1 MTEQTPR
8 AGVLEFL
15 RRHGLVAPGVQPVL
29 TPLDGGVSSDLW
41 KVEAVGRTL
50 CVKGALAELK
60 TARTW
65 HAPLSRNRVEH
76 DYLQFAGS
84 VCPGRVPEVLA
95 HDPGA
100 GLFAMAYLAPEDH
113 PVWKTQ
119 LMSGQVEVPVAA
131 AVGDLVGRLHAASAG
146 DPALAAGFAT
156 DDNFDALRID
166 PYFRATAS
174 LHPDVAERLLE
185 LANRTATTHEVVVH
199 GDVSPKNILVG
210 AEGPILLDA
219 ECACFGDP
227 AFDVAF
233 CVNHLLLKSVLAP
246 ELSAQLLEAAAA
258 LTTAYAAHVGWEPW
272 AACEERVATLL
283 PVLALARVDGT
294 SPVEYL
300 DEGRQA
306 LVRAVSREMLREPV
320 TTVAEALEQWSRLA
334 VAAHQPR

>member
-1 MTEQTPR
+1 VTEQATL

-15 RRHGLVAPGVQPVL
+15 RRYGLVAPGVQPVL
-29 TPLDGGVSSDLW
+29 TLLDGGVSSDLW
-41 KVEAVGRTL
+41 KVEAPGRTL

-76 DYLQFAGS
+76 DYLQFAGRA
-84 VCPGRVPEVLA
+84 CPGRVPEVLA
-95 HDPGA
+95 HDPAA
-100 GLFAMAYLAPEDH
+100 GLFAMGYLPPEDYS
-113 PVWKTQ
+113 VWKAQ
-119 LMSGQVEVPVAA
+119 LMGGQVEVAVAA
-131 AVGDLVGRLHAASAG
+131 AVGDLVGCLHAASAA
-146 DPALAAGFAT
+146 DPATAAHFAT
-156 DDNFDALRID
+156 DDNFDALRIE
-166 PYFRATAS
+166 PYFRATAVS
-174 LHPDVAERLLE
+174 HPDLAERLLG
-185 LANRTATTHEVVVH
+185 LASRTATTHEVVVH

-210 AEGPILLDA
+210 AEGPVLLDA

-246 ELSAQLLEAAAA
+246 ALSAPLLEAAAA
-258 LTTAYAAHVGWEPW
+258 LTTAYAAHVSWEPW

-283 PVLALARVDGT
+283 PALALARVDGT

-306 LVRAVSREMLREPV
+306 LVRAVAREMLREPV
-320 TTVAEALEQWSRLA
+320 TTVAEALKQWSRPA
-334 VAAHQPR
+334 VAEQQPR